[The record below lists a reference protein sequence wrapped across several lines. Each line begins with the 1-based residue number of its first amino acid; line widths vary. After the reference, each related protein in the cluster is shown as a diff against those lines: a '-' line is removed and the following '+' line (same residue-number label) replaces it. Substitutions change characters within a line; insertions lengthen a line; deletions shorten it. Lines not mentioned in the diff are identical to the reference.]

1 MAENVPP
8 SVVVI
13 GSGLAGF
20 GVLREIRRLS
30 PDAKLTLITVE
41 EGHFYSKPALST
53 ALAKGKTAGTLV
65 TTPIDKIATQ
75 LKLDA
80 RVGREAEAID
90 RAGKAMLTT
99 GGPVHYDKLILAT
112 GASPFRPQIGGEAA
126 HRAIAVNRLSDY
138 ARFRDELPD
147 GATVLVMGAGLVGTE
162 FANDLISTGYRPIV
176 VDMLPT
182 PLGQFT
188 PPAVGAMVRD
198 ALAAQGVEWRLGRR
212 ITAIDYRASATGY
225 VATLDDGSQIE
236 ADIVLSAVGLRPN
249 VVLAAEAGL
258 AIGKGILVDDHG
270 RTSDPDIYAIGDC
283 AQYPHGVSAFVTPIM
298 AAARAI
304 AASALGTPTAMRF
317 PPLSVQVKTTLLP
330 INLLPPQD
338 GISGEWRVLEQ
349 DDDGTKYGFFDGADL
364 LRGYVLTGN
373 RCEERSQMDAKVGVA
388 E

>member
-1 MAENVPP
+1 
-8 SVVVI
+8 
-13 GSGLAGF
+13 
-20 GVLREIRRLS
+20 
-30 PDAKLTLITVE
+30 
-41 EGHFYSKPALST
+41 
-53 ALAKGKTAGTLV
+53 
-65 TTPIDKIATQ
+65 
-75 LKLDA
+75 
-80 RVGREAEAID
+80 
-90 RAGKAMLTT
+90 
-99 GGPVHYDKLILAT
+99 
-112 GASPFRPQIGGEAA
+112 
-126 HRAIAVNRLSDY
+126 
-138 ARFRDELPD
+138 
-147 GATVLVMGAGLVGTE
+147 
-162 FANDLISTGYRPIV
+162 
-176 VDMLPT
+176 
-182 PLGQFT
+182 
-188 PPAVGAMVRD
+188 VRD